1 MKKLPVAALLCVIS
15 GALSAQQLRVVN
27 AASLSEVT
35 VAPSSII
42 TIFGTKLAQG
52 VAAAPDAAKPPANLG
67 GVTVSIGGAAASLF
81 YVSPTQ
87 INAVVNP
94 ATPLGSE
101 AVIVTSSSGIQN
113 GTVTVGNDGPP
124 GLFSLFGSGTRDGA
138 ILNAVTF
145 LLGDFSTR
153 TAGSSTYL
161 ALFATGLAGTPTVT
175 IGGVPV
181 TVTFSGAAPCC
192 AGLQQINVMLP
203 DTLAGAGRVPV
214 VATVNGHASNTVE
227 VVLLPPATAKQFSN
241 DSENQTRSRELA
253 SLATV
258 PNTSLALSTDQND
271 DVVRVIDLSAKT
283 VAHVIAL
290 RKGANPIGVAVT
302 ADGALAVVAES
313 GTGTVAVVDL
323 KTFTVKP
330 EIAAGAGASRVA
342 VVGTQAVVVNRDADT
357 VTIVDL
363 TAGTAIQTLPVG
375 RGPANVAA
383 DAANHIAY
391 VTNEND
397 GTISVINLG
406 TLAVTKTIALG
417 ASVRPSGITLLPG
430 VAVAFVTAPGNG
442 PDGALYT
449 VNLTAGTAT
458 SMAANPDRSGGS
470 SDLTYFNGKL
480 YLANQAGGSISVL
493 PVNAT
498 TGAATGAVT
507 TIKVD
512 LGARALAIDAKDGL
526 LVVSNE
532 GAGTLVLVSLTSSSV
547 VGRVDAVRSSGDD
560 TEDDHSDRAKAANS
574 PVILTIAPATGK
586 AGTTFTMTITGTNF
600 TGATG
605 LSFGNGNGNGT
616 GNGHGN
622 ARDDDFTVKNVAVN
636 SAGTQLT
643 ATVSIDSSAKPGGRE
658 VSVTTPNGES
668 TDKGVGAA
676 IFKVIP

>member
-15 GALSAQQLRVVN
+15 STLTAQQVRVVN

-35 VAPSSII
+35 VAPGSII

-52 VAAAPDAAKPPANLG
+52 VAAAPDAAKPPATLG

-87 INAVVNP
+87 INAVVNT
-94 ATPLGSE
+94 ATPAGSE
-101 AVIVTSSSGIQN
+101 AVVVTSPAGTQN
-113 GTVTVGNDGPP
+113 GTVTVGLDAPP

-145 LLGDFSTR
+145 LLGDFSTH

-161 ALFATGLAGTPTVT
+161 ALFATGLTGTPTVT

-203 DTLAGAGRVPV
+203 DSLAGAGRVPV

-227 VVLLPPATAKQFSN
+227 VVLLPPATAQQFSN
-241 DSENQTRSRELA
+241 DQENQTRSRELA
-253 SLATV
+253 ALATV
-258 PNTSLALSTDQND
+258 PGTSLALSTDEND
-271 DVVRVIDLSAKT
+271 DVVRVIDLSKKSVT
-283 VAHVIAL
+283 QVIAL
-290 RKGANPIGVAVT
+290 PKGANPVGVAVT

-313 GTGTVAVVDL
+313 GTGKLAIIDL
-323 KTFTVKP
+323 KSFTVKS
-330 EIAAGAGASRVA
+330 EVAAGLGASSVA
-342 VVGTQAVVVNRDADT
+342 VAGTQAVVVNRDVDT

-363 TAGTAIQTLPVG
+363 ATGTAQKTVAVG
-375 RGPANVAA
+375 RGPVGVAA
-383 DAANHIAY
+383 DAASHTAY

-397 GTISVINLG
+397 GTVSAISLA

-417 ASVRPSGITLLPG
+417 ASVRPQSIALLPG
-430 VAVAFVTAPGNG
+430 AAVAFVTAPGNG

-449 VNLTAGTAT
+449 VNLTTGTST
-458 SMAANPDRSGGS
+458 STAANPDRSGGS
-470 SDLTYFNGKL
+470 TDLAYFNGKL

-493 PVNAT
+493 PVNTT
-498 TGAATGAVT
+498 TGVATGAIT

-532 GAGTLVLVSLTSSSV
+532 GTGTLVLVSLTSNAV
-547 VGRVDAVRSSGDD
+547 TGRIDAVRSSSDD
-560 TEDDHSDRAKAANS
+560 SQDDHSDRGKAGNL
-574 PVILTIAPATGK
+574 PVVLTVAPAAGK
-586 AGTTFTMTITGTNF
+586 AGTTFTVTITGTNL
-600 TGATG
+600 TGATHITFG
-605 LSFGNGNGNGT
+605 GNGNGNGN
-616 GNGHGN
+616 GNGSAGGE
-622 ARDDDFTVKNVAVN
+622 DFTVKNVAVN
-636 SAGTQLT
+636 SAGTQVT
-643 ATVSIDSSAKPGGRE
+643 ATVSIDNSAKPGARH
-658 VSVTTPNGES
+658 VTVTTPNGES

-676 IFKVIP
+676 IFMVIP

>member
-15 GALSAQQLRVVN
+15 STLFAQQLRVVN

-35 VAPSSII
+35 IAPGSII

-52 VAAAPDAAKPPANLG
+52 VASAADSAKPPATLG

-87 INAVVNP
+87 INAVVNS

-101 AVIVTSSSGIQN
+101 AVVVTSASGTQN

-138 ILNAVTF
+138 ILNAITF

-161 ALFATGLAGTPTVT
+161 ALFATGLTGTPTVT

-181 TVTFSGAAPCC
+181 TVSFSGAAPCC
-192 AGLQQINVMLP
+192 VGLQQINVMLP
-203 DTLAGAGRVPV
+203 DSLAGAGRVPV

-241 DSENQTRSRELA
+241 DQENETRSRELA
-253 SLATV
+253 ALATI

-271 DVVRVIDLSAKT
+271 DVVRVIDLRAKT

-290 RKGANPIGVAVT
+290 PRGANPVGVSVT
-302 ADGALAVVAES
+302 ADGAFAVVAES
-313 GTGTVAVVDL
+313 GTGKVAIVDL
-323 KTFTVKP
+323 KTFTVKS
-330 EIAAGAGASRVA
+330 EIAAGEGASSVA

-363 TAGTAIQTLPVG
+363 TAATAQKTLTVG

-383 DAANHIAY
+383 DAATHTAY
-391 VTNEND
+391 VTNENE
-397 GTISVINLG
+397 GSISVINLG

-417 ASVRPSGITLLPG
+417 PSVRPSGITLLPG
-430 VAVAFVTAPGNG
+430 TAVAFVTAPGNG

-449 VNLTAGTAT
+449 VNLTAGTST

-470 SDLTYFNGKL
+470 TDLAYFNGKL

-512 LGARALAIDAKDGL
+512 LGARSLAIDAKDGW

-532 GAGTLVLVSLTSSSV
+532 GTGTLVVVSLTSNAV
-547 VGRVDAVRSSGDD
+547 IGRIDAVRSSSDD
-560 TEDDHSDRAKAANS
+560 NDDHSDRGKATNL
-574 PVILTIAPATGK
+574 PVILTVAPATGK
-586 AGTTFTMTITGTNF
+586 AGTTFAIAITGTNF

-605 LSFGNGNGNGT
+605 LSFGNGNGNGS
-616 GNGHGN
+616 GNGKGN
-622 ARDDDFTVKNVAVN
+622 DRGDDFTVKNVAVN

-643 ATVSIDSSAKPGGRE
+643 ATVSIDSSAKPGARE
-658 VSVTTPNGES
+658 IRITTPNGES

-676 IFKVIP
+676 IFMVIP

>member
-15 GALSAQQLRVVN
+15 STLFAQQLRVVN

-35 VAPSSII
+35 GAPGSII

-52 VAAAPDAAKPPANLG
+52 VASAADSAKPPATLG
-67 GVTVSIGGAAASLF
+67 GATVSIGGAAASLF

-87 INAVVNP
+87 INAVVNS

-101 AVIVTSSSGIQN
+101 VVVVTSSSGTQN

-138 ILNAVTF
+138 ILNAITF

-161 ALFATGLAGTPTVT
+161 ALFATGLTGTPTVT

-181 TVTFSGAAPCC
+181 TVSFSGAAPCC
-192 AGLQQINVMLP
+192 VGLQQINVMLP
-203 DTLAGAGRVPV
+203 DSLAGAGRVPV

-241 DSENQTRSRELA
+241 DQENETRSRELA
-253 SLATV
+253 ALATI

-271 DVVRVIDLSAKT
+271 DVVRVIDLRAKT

-290 RKGANPIGVAVT
+290 PRGANPVGVSVT
-302 ADGALAVVAES
+302 ADGAFAVVAES
-313 GTGTVAVVDL
+313 GTGKVAIVDL
-323 KTFTVKP
+323 KTFTVKS
-330 EIAAGAGASRVA
+330 EIAAGEGASSVA

-363 TAGTAIQTLPVG
+363 TAATAQKTLTVG

-383 DAANHIAY
+383 DAATHTAY
-391 VTNEND
+391 VTNENE
-397 GTISVINLG
+397 GSISVINLG

-417 ASVRPSGITLLPG
+417 PSVRPSGITLLPG
-430 VAVAFVTAPGNG
+430 TAVAFVTAPGNG

-449 VNLTAGTAT
+449 VNLTAGTST

-470 SDLTYFNGKL
+470 TDLAYFNGKL

-512 LGARALAIDAKDGL
+512 LGARSLAIDAKDGW

-532 GAGTLVLVSLTSSSV
+532 GTGTLVVVSLTSNAV
-547 VGRVDAVRSSGDD
+547 IGRIDAVRSSSDD
-560 TEDDHSDRAKAANS
+560 NDDHSDRGKATNL
-574 PVILTIAPATGK
+574 PVILTVAPATGK
-586 AGTTFTMTITGTNF
+586 AGTTFAIAITGTNF

-605 LSFGNGNGNGT
+605 LSFGNGNGNGS
-616 GNGHGN
+616 GNGKGN
-622 ARDDDFTVKNVAVN
+622 DRGDDFTVKNVAVN

-643 ATVSIDSSAKPGGRE
+643 ATVSIDSSAKPGARE
-658 VSVTTPNGES
+658 IRITTPNGES

-676 IFKVIP
+676 IFMVIP

>member
-15 GALSAQQLRVVN
+15 STLFAQQLRVVN

-35 VAPSSII
+35 IAPGSII

-52 VAAAPDAAKPPANLG
+52 VASAADSAKPPATLG

-87 INAVVNP
+87 INAVVNS

-101 AVIVTSSSGIQN
+101 AVVVTSASGTQN

-138 ILNAVTF
+138 ILNAITF

-161 ALFATGLAGTPTVT
+161 ALFATGLTGTPTVT

-181 TVTFSGAAPCC
+181 TVSFSGAAPCC
-192 AGLQQINVMLP
+192 VGLQQINVMLP
-203 DTLAGAGRVPV
+203 DSLAGAGRVPV

-241 DSENQTRSRELA
+241 DQENETRSRELA
-253 SLATV
+253 ALATI

-271 DVVRVIDLSAKT
+271 DVVRVIDLRAKT

-290 RKGANPIGVAVT
+290 PRGANPVGVSVT
-302 ADGALAVVAES
+302 ADGAFAVVAES
-313 GTGTVAVVDL
+313 GTGKVAIVDL
-323 KTFTVKP
+323 KTFTVKS
-330 EIAAGAGASRVA
+330 EIAAGEGASSVA

-363 TAGTAIQTLPVG
+363 TAATAQKTLTVG

-383 DAANHIAY
+383 DAATHTAY
-391 VTNEND
+391 VTNENE
-397 GTISVINLG
+397 GSISVINLG

-417 ASVRPSGITLLPG
+417 PSVRPSGITLLPG
-430 VAVAFVTAPGNG
+430 TAVAFVTAPGNG

-449 VNLTAGTAT
+449 VNLTAGTST

-470 SDLTYFNGKL
+470 TDLAYFNGKL

-512 LGARALAIDAKDGL
+512 LGARSLAIDAKDGW

-532 GAGTLVLVSLTSSSV
+532 GTGTLVVVSLTSNAV
-547 VGRVDAVRSSGDD
+547 IGRIDAVRSSSDD
-560 TEDDHSDRAKAANS
+560 NDDHSDRGKATNL
-574 PVILTIAPATGK
+574 PVILTVAPATGK
-586 AGTTFTMTITGTNF
+586 AGTTFAIAITGTNF

-605 LSFGNGNGNGT
+605 LSFGNGNGNGS
-616 GNGHGN
+616 GNGKGN
-622 ARDDDFTVKNVAVN
+622 DRGDDFTVKNVAVN

-643 ATVSIDSSAKPGGRE
+643 ATVSIDSSAKPGARE
-658 VSVTTPNGES
+658 IKITTPNGES

-676 IFKVIP
+676 IFMVIP